1 LYETTKYQSKKVNVK
16 ESFGDKRILERR
28 PKLKWDLQEE
38 NMKVWN
44 G

>member
-1 LYETTKYQSKKVNVK
+1 VK
-16 ESFGDKRILERR
+16 EKEGFGNKRILERR

-38 NMKVWN
+38 IMKVWN

>member
-1 LYETTKYQSKKVNVK
+1 MKVK

-28 PKLKWDLQEE
+28 PKLKWELQEE
-38 NMKVWN
+38 NTKVWS

>member
-1 LYETTKYQSKKVNVK
+1 VKVK
-16 ESFGDKRILERR
+16 ERFGDKHILEIRL
-28 PKLKWDLQEE
+28 KLKWDLQEE